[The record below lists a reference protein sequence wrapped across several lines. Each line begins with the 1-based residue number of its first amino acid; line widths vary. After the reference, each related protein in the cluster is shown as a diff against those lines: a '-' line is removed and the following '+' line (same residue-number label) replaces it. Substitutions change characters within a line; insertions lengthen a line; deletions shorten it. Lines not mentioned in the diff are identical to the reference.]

1 MKMLAG
7 LWWTLLSAAAP
18 PQAPPDPAKPVPAHP
33 KVDQEKV
40 DEAIRKGC
48 AFLLT
53 SGGAFG
59 TFPHGK
65 RNQPEALQS
74 YAELVLL
81 TLAHS
86 GYYADGDPAI
96 QPLVEYVLQKPI
108 GSTYTASLMAMALQK
123 LDARKYQARIARCA
137 QFLVDNQCQNGQWDY
152 GEPLPPDSV
161 DPADTA
167 TTGGG
172 RKPPEDVATGGGGS
186 GSGSRPPGATSSK
199 PGKTEPLRKIPIRKR
214 RPGPPAG
221 DNSNSQYAALGLRA
235 CLEAGCDI
243 EARVLQ
249 SARRWWVGSQNSDG
263 GWGYNGDG
271 SQGGEDN
278 ETGVSNTSYGSMT
291 VGAVGALCIF
301 DHYLGINY
309 KTDSSVQRGLEWIV
323 KNYDVTA
330 NPRKKNFAYLYY
342 LYGLERVGMLY
353 GTEQFGP
360 HEWYP
365 DGANHLLKTQNPFGF
380 WDPGD
385 RLPSQANVNTCFAV
399 LFLRRGTAPLRR
411 EAVATGG
418 PAAPRGGGAPVANP
432 GRPGAAE
439 PHAGAGGLSGQAR
452 AVQQFAPGWK
462 LVNSARTAMTEK
474 LIEVRGRGGVLM
486 TAPPDLQT
494 SPTLRRTLEV
504 APGVRTTLRAVVGY
518 PDGGGWT
525 LAVRVSG
532 KDVLTRPVGPQTA
545 PNGWL
550 EVAVDLTPH
559 AGTSVLV
566 ELVNHPGGIGIDL
579 AYWAEV
585 SIREEPAGK

>member
-1 MKMLAG
+1 MRTFAALG
-7 LWWTLLSAAAP
+7 ILLSAAAP
-18 PQAPPDPAKPVPAHP
+18 QVPPDPAKPVPAHP

-48 AFLLT
+48 AFLVS

-86 GYYADGDPAI
+86 GYYADGDPAL

-123 LDARKYQARIARCA
+123 LNARKYQARIAQCA

-152 GEPLPPDSV
+152 GEPLPPEPGK
-161 DPADTA
+161 PADTA
-167 TTGGG
+167 TTSGG
-172 RKPPEDVATGGGGS
+172 RKEPEDVATGGSSGAGGS
-186 GSGSRPPGATSSK
+186 GPRPPGATSSR
-199 PGKTEPLRKIPIRKR
+199 PGKTEPLRKISIRKR
-214 RPGPPAG
+214 RPGPLAG

-235 CLEAGCDI
+235 CIEAGCDI

-249 SARRWWVGSQNSDG
+249 AARRWWVGSQNSDG

-291 VGAVGALCIF
+291 VGAVGALCIY
-301 DHYLGINY
+301 DYYLGINY
-309 KTDSSVQRGLEWIV
+309 KADSSVQRGLEWIV

-353 GTEQFGP
+353 GAEQFGP

-385 RLPSQANVNTCFAV
+385 RLPSQVNVNTCFAI

-418 PAAPRGGGAPVANP
+418 AAPRGGAPVANP
-432 GRPGAAE
+432 GVPGPAE
-439 PHAGAGGLSGQAR
+439 PQAGAGGLSGQAR
-452 AVQQFAPGWK
+452 AVREFAPGWK
-462 LVNSARTAMTEK
+462 LVNSARTPMTER
-474 LIEVRGRGGVLM
+474 LVEVRGRSGVLV
-486 TAPPDLQT
+486 TAPPNLET
-494 SPTLRRTLEV
+494 APTLRRTVEV
-504 APGVRTTLRAVVGY
+504 AGGVKTTLRAVVGY
-518 PDGGGWT
+518 PDGGEWT
-525 LAVRVSG
+525 LAVNVEGRE
-532 KDVLTRPVGPQTA
+532 VLSRPVNPRTA
-545 PNGWL
+545 PGGWL
-550 EVAVDLTPH
+550 EVSVDLTPH
-559 AGTSVLV
+559 AGKAVLV
-566 ELVNHPGGIGIDL
+566 ELVNRPGGVGVEL

-585 SIREEPAGK
+585 SIREEPIGK